1 MYAGYVDDRLLFSAG
16 MAGYEISA
24 GTLHKEIGK
33 CDSAIIKLP
42 PSNLMRDTPVK
53 RASIIKICK
62 DGVTVFKGCVADTSM
77 DFAGNKTYN
86 IDGAMMWMKD
96 ICKPPFTMT
105 EDTMLYYAT
114 AIITQYNDVCRATK
128 QIKLGTVDD
137 TLPTLAV
144 EQTEYKSML
153 SLLQDAAQAIGG
165 TLCIRYDG
173 DDIFLDV
180 IKAYDHRCAQQIE
193 ISKNLL
199 DLTDQID
206 SADLITR
213 VYPLGKDGLTIASVN
228 NNSTC
233 LINADAEG
241 LYGRIDGTLRVDT
254 DDADALKAQAAAYLA
269 QYCGLSHGI
278 RVTAADLSAVDF
290 KLESYHIGD
299 SVRVVS
305 PPHGIDTIMQ
315 VTSMDTS
322 LVSEKDTMVLGW
334 SNRTLTGA
342 VASGGGSSSG
352 TTTSGGGGTIDVD
365 DALSLDSTNPVQ
377 NKVVTAALAGKAS
390 TATATQPAAGLM
402 SAADKVKLDGIED
415 GATKT
420 IVDDAMS
427 DTSTNPVQ
435 NKIVTA
441 ELDKKAGKDVAT
453 ADADGLMSAAD
464 KVKLDGIEDGAT
476 KTIVDDAMSDTS
488 TNPVQNKVIKK
499 YIDEKGVNYFDT
511 YVEKP
516 TKEKLTAYA
525 DYYTCECKATHTYA
539 EIAAALAKDMVPR
552 VLLVDVIDSV
562 GANRIVCPLNE
573 YYNGADGSYDFDAPN
588 IAGMYGYGTG
598 IVSIS
603 EDGAVYTC
611 SAGELPPATDKDNG
625 KCLVVDG
632 GRYRCGT
639 PAAATQSTPGYM
651 SAADKA
657 KLDGIEAGANKTVVD
672 AALDATSTN
681 PVQNKA
687 VKTALD
693 GKAGTAVATA
703 SANGLMSAA
712 DKAKLDGI
720 DVGAN
725 KTTVDAALDAASE
738 NPVQNK
744 AVKKALDGKL
754 STRGGEIS
762 ASLEVG
768 QTVSAEGSVS
778 VGRTSTDTGI
788 HFEKAASDAGRIS
801 HGSDPMTGVA
811 PIARLKV
818 ASPTEDDDAATKGY
832 VDGSAVRYDAA
843 QELEFA
849 QKGQA
854 RQNIDAAGVD
864 SHQFQG
870 FLTLSPANETLGHGV
885 GLSPTGSG
893 HNYTLDISDVDE
905 GNPTLLTGVKTPT
918 DANTNAATTVEYV
931 KNKIA
936 EVAASGGV
944 DVDNAL
950 SATSTNPVQ
959 NKVVTAAL
967 TGKAGTAVATTSAN
981 GLMSAADKTKLDGVE
996 AGATRTTVDAAL
1008 DAASENPVQNKA
1020 VLSALDGKMD
1030 KSGGTFTGNV
1040 YGKYFCGTWLQSTAA
1055 SDLGRTPGKI
1065 AVLDDSGWV
1074 YYRTPAELLADIGAM
1089 SGGDYYTK
1097 AETDAAIAVRA
1108 STSAYGTTKLS
1119 NSTTSSS
1126 KTLAATPYAVKTAL
1140 AQAKAYVD
1148 SAIAVAI
1155 NSAY

>member
-1 MYAGYVDDRLLFSAG
+1 MADNNKAVGPLATAKLVALIKAVTAKKYDKTGGKIDGNAEITGGLKVGMSSEFSSSIKAGSEISSDMLLMAPIVELRDPAKEESISFGVSGENAAKVTSPIPGGGTQYARLAVGTPTGDNDATTKAYVDGRTHDYYDVTVISAADAAQTIDG
-16 MAGYEISA
+16 GIIDVRGSADKTVAEISA
-24 GTLHKEIGK
+24 AYAAG
-33 CDSAIIKLP
+33 AIVRCIYGGNIMQL
-42 PSNLMRDTPVK
+42 V
-53 RASIIKICK
+53 RAE
-62 DGVTVFKGCVADTSM
+62 DGNYA
-77 DFAGNKTYN
+77 FAGVGANWGVARSGN
-86 IDGAMMWMKD
+86 ITITIRSTSTGDVTWITSAAGELPIPDSDASQNGCALVVRDGQWMYS
-96 ICKPPFTMT
+96 
-105 EDTMLYYAT
+105 EDKLVLAT
-114 AIITQYNDVCRATK
+114 
-128 QIKLGTVDD
+128 
-137 TLPTLAV
+137 PT
-144 EQTEYKSML
+144 
-153 SLLQDAAQAIGG
+153 
-165 TLCIRYDG
+165 
-173 DDIFLDV
+173 
-180 IKAYDHRCAQQIE
+180 
-193 ISKNLL
+193 
-199 DLTDQID
+199 
-206 SADLITR
+206 
-213 VYPLGKDGLTIASVN
+213 
-228 NNSTC
+228 
-233 LINADAEG
+233 
-241 LYGRIDGTLRVDT
+241 
-254 DDADALKAQAAAYLA
+254 
-269 QYCGLSHGI
+269 
-278 RVTAADLSAVDF
+278 
-290 KLESYHIGD
+290 
-299 SVRVVS
+299 
-305 PPHGIDTIMQ
+305 
-315 VTSMDTS
+315 
-322 LVSEKDTMVLGW
+322 
-334 SNRTLTGA
+334 SN
-342 VASGGGSSSG
+342 
-352 TTTSGGGGTIDVD
+352 
-365 DALSLDSTNPVQ
+365 
-377 NKVVTAALAGKAS
+377 
-390 TATATQPAAGLM
+390 GLM
-402 SAADKVKLDGIED
+402 SAVDKAKLDSMDSVCYDIYAKIGT
-415 GATKT
+415 A
-420 IVDDAMS
+420 
-427 DTSTNPVQ
+427 DTHDSVYKYGCMVSHTF
-435 NKIVTA
+435 A
-441 ELDKKAGKDVAT
+441 EINSAVHAGKT
-453 ADADGLMSAAD
+453 
-464 KVKLDGIEDGAT
+464 
-476 KTIVDDAMSDTS
+476 
-488 TNPVQNKVIKK
+488 
-499 YIDEKGVNYFDT
+499 
-511 YVEKP
+511 
-516 TKEKLTAYA
+516 
-525 DYYTCECKATHTYA
+525 
-539 EIAAALAKDMVPR
+539 PR
-552 VLLVDVIDSV
+552 VLLVDNIDNPSDTRVI
-562 GANRIVCPLNE
+562 CPLSE
-573 YYNGADGSYDFDAPN
+573 YDTSRSEGGYYFDAPGLVGVN
-588 IAGMYGYGTG
+588 GSGRIY
-598 IVSIS
+598 ID
-603 EDGAVYTC
+603 ENGATYTC
-611 SAGELPPATDKDNG
+611 SAGELPAVDANHDG
-625 KCLVVDG
+625 KYLMIDG
-632 GRYRCGT
+632 GRWTYRR
-639 PAAATQSTPGYM
+639 PDAATATAPGFM

-657 KLDGIEAGANKTVVD
+657 KLDGIETDANKTVVD
-672 AALDATSTN
+672 AALDAGSAN

-687 VKTALD
+687 VKAALD
-693 GKAGTAVATA
+693 GKAGTAVATT

-712 DKAKLDGI
+712 DKTKLDG
-720 DVGAN
+720 VEAGAN

-744 AVKKALDGKL
+744 AVKAALDGKL

-762 ASLEVG
+762 GYLSVG
-768 QTVSAEGSVS
+768 LTVSAEGSVS
-778 VGRTSTDTGI
+778 TGKTSTGTGI
-788 HFEKAASDAGRIS
+788 HFEKAGSDVGRIS

-864 SHQFQG
+864 SPQFQG

-1055 SDLGRTPGKI
+1055 GDLGRTPGKI

-1089 SGGDYYTK
+1089 SGGDNYTK

>member
-1 MYAGYVDDRLLFSAG
+1 MDDQSTYVGPTAAAKLAALAK
-16 MAGYEISA
+16 AA
-24 GTLHKEIGK
+24 AKN
-33 CDSAIIKLP
+33 AI
-42 PSNLMRDTPVK
+42 
-53 RASIIKICK
+53 
-62 DGVTVFKGCVADTSM
+62 
-77 DFAGNKTYN
+77 
-86 IDGAMMWMKD
+86 
-96 ICKPPFTMT
+96 
-105 EDTMLYYAT
+105 
-114 AIITQYNDVCRATK
+114 
-128 QIKLGTVDD
+128 TVDD
-137 TLPTLAV
+137 QLYS
-144 EQTEYKSML
+144 Q
-153 SLLQDAAQAIGG
+153 
-165 TLCIRYDG
+165 
-173 DDIFLDV
+173 
-180 IKAYDHRCAQQIE
+180 
-193 ISKNLL
+193 
-199 DLTDQID
+199 
-206 SADLITR
+206 
-213 VYPLGKDGLTIASVN
+213 
-228 NNSTC
+228 ST
-233 LINADAEG
+233 
-241 LYGRIDGTLRVDT
+241 
-254 DDADALKAQAAAYLA
+254 
-269 QYCGLSHGI
+269 H
-278 RVTAADLSAVDF
+278 
-290 KLESYHIGD
+290 
-299 SVRVVS
+299 
-305 PPHGIDTIMQ
+305 
-315 VTSMDTS
+315 
-322 LVSEKDTMVLGW
+322 
-334 SNRTLTGA
+334 
-342 VASGGGSSSG
+342 
-352 TTTSGGGGTIDVD
+352 
-365 DALSLDSTNPVQ
+365 PVQ
-377 NKVVTAALAGKAS
+377 NKVVTAALGEKAGKDV
-390 TATATQPAAGLM
+390 ATQYINGLM
-402 SAADKVKLDGIED
+402 SKDDKAKLDGIEA
-415 GATKT
+415 GANKT
-420 IVDDAMS
+420 TVDAALDAG
-427 DTSTNPVQ
+427 STNPVQ

-464 KVKLDGIEDGAT
+464 KVKLDGIEDGAN

-488 TNPVQNKVIKK
+488 TNPVQNKVIKQ
-499 YIDEKGVNYFDT
+499 YVDEKGVNYFDT

-516 TKEKLTAYA
+516 TKGQLTAYA
-525 DYYTCECKATHTYA
+525 DYYTCKCKATHTYA

-552 VLLVDVIDSV
+552 VLLVDVIGSA

-603 EDGAVYTC
+603 EDGADYTC
-611 SAGELPPATDKDNG
+611 SAGELPPATGNG
-625 KCLVVDG
+625 KCLVVDD

-639 PAAATQSTPGYM
+639 PATATQSTPGYM

-657 KLDGIEAGANKTVVD
+657 KLDGVEA
-672 AALDATSTN
+672 
-681 PVQNKA
+681 
-687 VKTALD
+687 
-693 GKAGTAVATA
+693 
-703 SANGLMSAA
+703 
-712 DKAKLDGI
+712 
-720 DVGAN
+720 GAN

-744 AVKKALDGKL
+744 AVKAALDGKL

-762 ASLEVG
+762 GYLSVG
-768 QTVSAEGSVS
+768 LTVSAEGSVS
-778 VGRTSTDTGI
+778 TGKTSTDTGI
-788 HFEKAASDAGRIS
+788 HFEKAGSDVGRIS

-864 SHQFQG
+864 SPQFQG

-950 SATSTNPVQ
+950 SATSANPVQ